1 MILTIMIPF
10 NIGDKVKVSEVY
22 FLKPFCTVSDIQN
35 ADSFR
40 EVLVIDVKNN
50 IKGNLQVLVEDSDLD
65 YSFMGATIWWNL
77 NMRKQQIFYL
87 SMVF

>member
-22 FLKPFCTVSDIQN
+22 FLKPFCTVSNIQN

-50 IKGNLQVLVEDSDLD
+50 IKGNLQVLVELSDL
-65 YSFMGATIWWNL
+65 TRRWIPIWIIRLWGQL
-77 NMRKQQIFYL
+77 YDEI
-87 SMVF
+87 

>member
-1 MILTIMIPF
+1 MILTTMIPF

-50 IKGNLQVLVEDSDLD
+50 IKGNLQVLVEISDL
-65 YSFMGATIWWNL
+65 TRRWILIWAIRSWVQL
-77 NMRKQQIFYL
+77 YDK
-87 SMVF
+87 V

>member
-35 ADSFR
+35 ANSFR

-50 IKGNLQVLVEDSDLD
+50 IKGNLQVLVELSDL
-65 YSFMGATIWWNL
+65 TRRWIPIWIIRSWGQL
-77 NMRKQQIFYL
+77 YDK
-87 SMVF
+87 V

>member
-1 MILTIMIPF
+1 MILTTMIPF

-50 IKGNLQVLVEDSDLD
+50 IKGNLQVLVEISDL
-65 YSFMGATIWWNL
+65 TRRWIPIWAIRSWVQL
-77 NMRKQQIFYL
+77 YDK
-87 SMVF
+87 V

>member
-1 MILTIMIPF
+1 MILTTMIPF
-10 NIGDKVKVSEVY
+10 NIGDKVKGSEVY

-50 IKGNLQVLVEDSDLD
+50 IKGNLQVLVEISDL
-65 YSFMGATIWWNL
+65 TRRWIPIWAIRSWVQL
-77 NMRKQQIFYL
+77 YDK
-87 SMVF
+87 V

>member
-50 IKGNLQVLVEDSDLD
+50 IKGNLQVLVEISDL
-65 YSFMGATIWWNL
+65 TRRWIPIWAIRSWRQL
-77 NMRKQQIFYL
+77 HDK
-87 SMVF
+87 V

>member
-1 MILTIMIPF
+1 MILTTMIPF

-22 FLKPFCTVSDIQN
+22 FLEPFCTVSDIQN

-50 IKGNLQVLVEDSDLD
+50 IKGNLQVLVEISDL
-65 YSFMGATIWWNL
+65 TRRWIPIWAIRSWGQL
-77 NMRKQQIFYL
+77 YDK
-87 SMVF
+87 V

>member
-50 IKGNLQVLVEDSDLD
+50 IKGNLQVLVELSDL
-65 YSFMGATIWWNL
+65 TRRWIPIWIIRLWGQL
-77 NMRKQQIFYL
+77 YDK
-87 SMVF
+87 V

>member
-1 MILTIMIPF
+1 MILTTMIPF

-50 IKGNLQVLVEDSDLD
+50 IKGNLQVLVELSDL
-65 YSFMGATIWWNL
+65 TRRWIPIWIIRLWGQL
-77 NMRKQQIFYL
+77 YDK
-87 SMVF
+87 V

>member
-50 IKGNLQVLVEDSDLD
+50 IKGNLQVLVELSDL
-65 YSFMGATIWWNL
+65 TRRWIPIWIIRL
-77 NMRKQQIFYL
+77 LGQLYDEI
-87 SMVF
+87 

>member
-50 IKGNLQVLVEDSDLD
+50 TKGNLQVLVELSDL
-65 YSFMGATIWWNL
+65 TRRWIPIWIIRLWGQL
-77 NMRKQQIFYL
+77 YDEI
-87 SMVF
+87 

>member
-1 MILTIMIPF
+1 MILTTMIPF
-10 NIGDKVKVSEVY
+10 NIRDKVKVSEVY

-50 IKGNLQVLVEDSDLD
+50 IKGNLQVLVEISDL
-65 YSFMGATIWWNL
+65 TRRWIPIWAIRSWVQL
-77 NMRKQQIFYL
+77 YDK
-87 SMVF
+87 V

>member
-1 MILTIMIPF
+1 MILTTMIPF

-50 IKGNLQVLVEDSDLD
+50 IKGNLQVLVEISDLTRTWISISLFRSWRQLHD
-65 YSFMGATIWWNL
+65 
-77 NMRKQQIFYL
+77 K
-87 SMVF
+87 V

>member
-50 IKGNLQVLVEDSDLD
+50 IKGNLQVLVELSDLTRRWIPIWIIRLW
-65 YSFMGATIWWNL
+65 GATI
-77 NMRKQQIFYL
+77 
-87 SMVF
+87 

>member
-22 FLKPFCTVSDIQN
+22 FLKPFCNVSDIQN

-50 IKGNLQVLVEDSDLD
+50 IKGNLQVLVELSDL
-65 YSFMGATIWWNL
+65 TRRWIPIWIIRLWGQL
-77 NMRKQQIFYL
+77 YDEI
-87 SMVF
+87 

>member
-1 MILTIMIPF
+1 MNLTTMIPF

-50 IKGNLQVLVEDSDLD
+50 IKGNLQVLVEISDL
-65 YSFMGATIWWNL
+65 TRRWIPIWAIRSWVQL
-77 NMRKQQIFYL
+77 YDK
-87 SMVF
+87 V

>member
-1 MILTIMIPF
+1 MILTTMIPF

-40 EVLVIDVKNN
+40 EVLVIDVK
-50 IKGNLQVLVEDSDLD
+50 ITVKGNLQVLVEFSDLTRTWISISLFRSWRQLHD
-65 YSFMGATIWWNL
+65 
-77 NMRKQQIFYL
+77 K
-87 SMVF
+87 V

>member
-1 MILTIMIPF
+1 MILTTMIPF

-50 IKGNLQVLVEDSDLD
+50 IKGNLQVLVEISDL
-65 YSFMGATIWWNL
+65 TRRWIPIWAIRSWGQL
-77 NMRKQQIFYL
+77 YDK
-87 SMVF
+87 V

>member
-10 NIGDKVKVSEVY
+10 NIGDKVKVPEVY

-50 IKGNLQVLVEDSDLD
+50 IKGNLQVLVELSDL
-65 YSFMGATIWWNL
+65 TRRWIPIWIIRLWGQL
-77 NMRKQQIFYL
+77 YDEI
-87 SMVF
+87 

>member
-1 MILTIMIPF
+1 MILTTMIPF

-50 IKGNLQVLVEDSDLD
+50 IKGNLQVLVEISDL
-65 YSFMGATIWWNL
+65 TRRWIPIWAIRSGVQL
-77 NMRKQQIFYL
+77 YDK
-87 SMVF
+87 V

>member
-1 MILTIMIPF
+1 MILTTMIPF

-50 IKGNLQVLVEDSDLD
+50 LKGNLQVLVEISDL
-65 YSFMGATIWWNL
+65 TRRWIPIWAIRSWVQL
-77 NMRKQQIFYL
+77 YDK
-87 SMVF
+87 V

>member
-1 MILTIMIPF
+1 MILTTMLPF

-50 IKGNLQVLVEDSDLD
+50 IKGNLQVLVEFSDL
-65 YSFMGATIWWNL
+65 TRRWIPIWVIRSWGQL
-77 NMRKQQIFYL
+77 YDEI
-87 SMVF
+87 

>member
-1 MILTIMIPF
+1 MILTTMISF

-50 IKGNLQVLVEDSDLD
+50 IKGNLQVLVEISDL
-65 YSFMGATIWWNL
+65 TRRWIPIWAIRSWVQL
-77 NMRKQQIFYL
+77 YDK
-87 SMVF
+87 V

>member
-1 MILTIMIPF
+1 MILTTMIPF

-40 EVLVIDVKNN
+40 GVLVIDVKNN
-50 IKGNLQVLVEDSDLD
+50 IKGNLQVLVEISDL
-65 YSFMGATIWWNL
+65 TRRWIPIWAIRSWVQL
-77 NMRKQQIFYL
+77 YDK
-87 SMVF
+87 V

>member
-1 MILTIMIPF
+1 MIMTTMIPF

-50 IKGNLQVLVEDSDLD
+50 IKGNLQVLVEISDL
-65 YSFMGATIWWNL
+65 TRRWIPIWAIRSWVQL
-77 NMRKQQIFYL
+77 YDK
-87 SMVF
+87 V

>member
-1 MILTIMIPF
+1 MILATMIPF

-50 IKGNLQVLVEDSDLD
+50 IKGNLQVLVEISDL
-65 YSFMGATIWWNL
+65 TRRWIPIWAIRSWVQL
-77 NMRKQQIFYL
+77 YDK
-87 SMVF
+87 V

>member
-50 IKGNLQVLVEDSDLD
+50 IKGNLQVLVKLSDL
-65 YSFMGATIWWNL
+65 TRRWIPIWIIRLWGQL
-77 NMRKQQIFYL
+77 YDEI
-87 SMVF
+87 

>member
-50 IKGNLQVLVEDSDLD
+50 IKGNLQVLVELSDL
-65 YSFMGATIWWNL
+65 TRRWIPIWMIRLWGQL
-77 NMRKQQIFYL
+77 YDEI
-87 SMVF
+87 

>member
-1 MILTIMIPF
+1 MILTTMIPF

-50 IKGNLQVLVEDSDLD
+50 IKGNLQVLVEIFDL
-65 YSFMGATIWWNL
+65 TRRWIPIWAIRSWVQL
-77 NMRKQQIFYL
+77 YDK
-87 SMVF
+87 V

>member
-1 MILTIMIPF
+1 MILTTMIPF

-50 IKGNLQVLVEDSDLD
+50 IKGNLQVLVEISDL
-65 YSFMGATIWWNL
+65 TRRWIPIWVIRSWVQL
-77 NMRKQQIFYL
+77 YDK
-87 SMVF
+87 V

>member
-1 MILTIMIPF
+1 MILTTMIPF

-22 FLKPFCTVSDIQN
+22 FLKPFYTVSDIQN

-50 IKGNLQVLVEDSDLD
+50 IKGNLQVLVEISDL
-65 YSFMGATIWWNL
+65 TRRWIPIWAIRSWVQL
-77 NMRKQQIFYL
+77 YDK
-87 SMVF
+87 V

>member
-1 MILTIMIPF
+1 MILTTMIPF

-50 IKGNLQVLVEDSDLD
+50 IKGNLQVLVEFSDLTRTWISISLFRSWRQLHD
-65 YSFMGATIWWNL
+65 
-77 NMRKQQIFYL
+77 K
-87 SMVF
+87 V

>member
-1 MILTIMIPF
+1 MILTTMIPF

-22 FLKPFCTVSDIQN
+22 FLKPFCIVSDIQN

-50 IKGNLQVLVEDSDLD
+50 IKGNLQVLVEISDL
-65 YSFMGATIWWNL
+65 TRRWIPIWDIRSWVQL
-77 NMRKQQIFYL
+77 YDK
-87 SMVF
+87 V

>member
-1 MILTIMIPF
+1 MILTTMIPF

-50 IKGNLQVLVEDSDLD
+50 IKGNLQVLVEISDL
-65 YSFMGATIWWNL
+65 TRRWIPIWIIRLWGQL
-77 NMRKQQIFYL
+77 YDEI
-87 SMVF
+87 

>member
-1 MILTIMIPF
+1 MILTTMIPF

-22 FLKPFCTVSDIQN
+22 FLKPFCTVSVIQN

-50 IKGNLQVLVEDSDLD
+50 IKGNLQVLVEISDL
-65 YSFMGATIWWNL
+65 TRRWIPIWAIRSWVQL
-77 NMRKQQIFYL
+77 YDK
-87 SMVF
+87 V